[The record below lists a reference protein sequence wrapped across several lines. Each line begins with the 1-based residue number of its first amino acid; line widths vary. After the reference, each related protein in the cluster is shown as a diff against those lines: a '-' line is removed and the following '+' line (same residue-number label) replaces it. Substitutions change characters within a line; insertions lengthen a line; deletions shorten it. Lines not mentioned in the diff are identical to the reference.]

1 MKCLVGRKWLGLISA
16 LLGVSFLVPCASARD
31 RKDHPYRYSDVDIP
45 VSLAV
50 GTVRTPEFTVVK
62 EWYDI
67 MVQVEIPLPFTQ
79 MVCMM
84 GVTVSPIVEKD
95 CSTNDP
101 LLQADW
107 TVWNG
112 EHIVAQ
118 GS

>member
-31 RKDHPYRYSDVDIP
+31 RKDHPYRYSDIDMP

-67 MVQVEIPLPFTQ
+67 MVQVEIPLPYQ
-79 MVCMM
+79 QLRCMM
-84 GVTVSPIVEKD
+84 GVTAGALESIY
-95 CSTNDP
+95 CSSDDP
-101 LLQADW
+101 LL
-107 TVWNG
+107 
-112 EHIVAQ
+112 
-118 GS
+118 